1 MDFYGINIIDD
12 EMKANTSIFTINNTG
27 GRVAITHVG
36 SQVAQTELKGLRIN
50 TSGSVHKLYLGSG
63 GDCDIE
69 YDETDVTFS
78 VQSPGVFKFTNV
90 LKIQNAP
97 TIGQGSTPSGSGDME
112 CNGNF
117 WAVKVY
123 GAVWG

>member
-1 MDFYGINIIDD
+1 MDFYGINVIDD
-12 EMKANTSIFTINNTG
+12 EMKANTSIFTIDNIG
-27 GRVAITHVG
+27 GRVAITHSG
-36 SQVAQTELKGLRIN
+36 SEVMRTESDGLRIN
-50 TSGSVHKLYLGSG
+50 TGGSIHRLSLGADST
-63 GDCDIE
+63 CSI
-69 YDETDVTFS
+69 YFDETDLNFDLGS
-78 VQSPGVFKFTNV
+78 SGQFNFTHP
-90 LKIQNAP
+90 LKIENAP